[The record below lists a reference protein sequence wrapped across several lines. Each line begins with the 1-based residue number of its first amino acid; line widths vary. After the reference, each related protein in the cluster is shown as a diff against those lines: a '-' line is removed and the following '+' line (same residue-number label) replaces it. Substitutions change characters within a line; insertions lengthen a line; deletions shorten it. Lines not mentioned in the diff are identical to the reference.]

1 MEWLTKKADADE
13 FHPLNYQQLKIAQDK
28 DKTIQKI
35 LKMPKTLYFCK
46 DFNGGG
52 KTTSLICF
60 KEKIVIQGQLQKH
73 AINWYHT
80 TLCHPGIT
88 EQKRQL
94 VNTFGGQKCKHT

>member
-1 MEWLTKKADADE
+1 MECFAKKADTDE

-28 DKTIQKI
+28 DQTILKI

-46 DFNGGG
+46 DFHGGG
-52 KTTSLICF
+52 KTASLICF
-60 KEKIVIQGQLQKH
+60 KEKIVILGRLQKH

-80 TLCHPGIT
+80 TLCHLVLT
-88 EQKRQL
+88 KQRRQL